1 MSDSDSP
8 VSELDVK
15 LEVQKKPK
23 RKCSQKQ
30 LAALAA
36 GRAKNKHF
44 KPKKEEKKEEKT
56 EKGHKVEK
64 KNV

>member
-1 MSDSDSP
+1 MAKQ
-8 VSELDVK
+8 EN
-15 LEVQKKPK
+15 EVVIEEQIEIKEKKPK

-44 KPKKEEKKEEKT
+44 KPKVKKEIDA
-56 EKGHKVEK
+56 K
-64 KNV
+64 KDEEN

>member
-1 MSDSDSP
+1 MS
-8 VSELDVK
+8 EQ
-15 LEVQKKPK
+15 EVIQEKTEVVEEPPKKEKKPK

-44 KPKKEEKKEEKT
+44 KPKQK
-56 EKGHKVEK
+56 
-64 KNV
+64 